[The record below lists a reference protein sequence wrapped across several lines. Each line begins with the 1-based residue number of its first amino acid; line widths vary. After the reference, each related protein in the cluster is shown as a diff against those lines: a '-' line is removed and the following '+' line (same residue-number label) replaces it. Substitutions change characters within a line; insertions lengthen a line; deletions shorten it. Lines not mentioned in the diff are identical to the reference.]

1 MIEFKKLPSG
11 YVEMYEDEKFLGV
24 FPTEKRGRLFAS
36 GERDI
41 EGNKIEKKEEIETVS
56 MASSATASTNS
67 SETIEA
73 SITSGQA
80 NQNIGETIKRRGRPK
95 KVGTDDRGKLL

>member
-36 GERDI
+36 GERDK
-41 EGNKIEKKEEIETVS
+41 EGNRIEKKEETETVS
-56 MASSATASTNS
+56 TNV

-80 NQNIGETIKRRGRPK
+80 NQKIGETIKRRGRPK
-95 KVGTDDRGKLL
+95 KVGTDDRGKLS

>member
-1 MIEFKKLPSG
+1 MIEFKKLASG
-11 YVEMYEDEKFLGV
+11 YVEMYEDKKFIGV

-36 GERDI
+36 GERDK
-41 EGNKIEKKEEIETVS
+41 EGKKIDKKEITETVS
-56 MASSATASTNS
+56 NS
-67 SETIEA
+67 QSVTVEA

-95 KVGTDDRGKLL
+95 KVGIDDRGKSF